1 VRNMDA
7 MLPEACAGECE
18 GADASSLPLADM
30 LLAALDSALA
40 NGCVTHLVFTVPE

>member
-1 VRNMDA
+1 MDA
-7 MLPEACAGECE
+7 LLPRACAGECE

-40 NGCVTHLVFTVPE
+40 AGCVTHLVFRVPK